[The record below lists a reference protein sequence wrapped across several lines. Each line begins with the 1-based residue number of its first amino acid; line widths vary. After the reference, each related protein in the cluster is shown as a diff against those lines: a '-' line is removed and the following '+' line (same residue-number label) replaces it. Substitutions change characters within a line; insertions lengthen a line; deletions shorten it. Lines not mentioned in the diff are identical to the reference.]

1 MSALSFLITRK
12 FKNRFLEIIKKP
24 SSLLFLLVVVCLIA
38 FTMFASD
45 GSHYGDYRDINE
57 LYSIAMLLYT
67 AVFILVAKNGF
78 SNGASMFS
86 MADVNLIFVSPFKNT
101 KVLFYGLLSQLGK
114 SLTLGFFILYQSAL
128 IRDTYA
134 VGYEALIYIFI
145 GYGLTVFLSQML
157 AMLIYSLTSSD
168 DKKCLTA
175 KIIFYSVAGAFV
187 AALFYKSYA
196 LGGINIENLV
206 AVSGTALMKAFPVS
220 GIMSLAVEGMITGNI
235 SYVLYGLLYC
245 IGFVAVFYIIVYF
258 TSRDFYEDVLQS
270 AEVSFSAITARKE
283 GKAQENAPRNVK
295 VGKTGLRKGFGAS
308 VFHEKHK
315 IENRRSRK
323 LLLSGTSIVFVVL
336 SIVYSFIMGEPL
348 GVFGLSVYMLT
359 IGVGTGRWAKELL
372 LPYIYLVPE
381 KSSKKLFHIL
391 REQLPELT
399 LESVLCFVPVYFI
412 LQLSIIE
419 TVAMILARITFGFVF
434 IGANL
439 VLQRFLGSNDKKFL
453 VVSAYF
459 LMAMVFSLPAIIVGG
474 LLWTFLPFNMEF
486 AYLAMA
492 AVNVPVSAL
501 VLYCCRNILEYADYN
516 NK

>member
-1 MSALSFLITRK
+1 M
-12 FKNRFLEIIKKP
+12 
-24 SSLLFLLVVVCLIA
+24 
-38 FTMFASD
+38 
-45 GSHYGDYRDINE
+45 
-57 LYSIAMLLYT
+57 
-67 AVFILVAKNGF
+67 
-78 SNGASMFS
+78 
-86 MADVNLIFVSPFKNT
+86 
-101 KVLFYGLLSQLGK
+101 
-114 SLTLGFFILYQSAL
+114 
-128 IRDTYA
+128 
-134 VGYEALIYIFI
+134 
-145 GYGLTVFLSQML
+145 
-157 AMLIYSLTSSD
+157 
-168 DKKCLTA
+168 
-175 KIIFYSVAGAFV
+175 
-187 AALFYKSYA
+187 
-196 LGGINIENLV
+196 
-206 AVSGTALMKAFPVS
+206 
-220 GIMSLAVEGMITGNI
+220 
-235 SYVLYGLLYC
+235 
-245 IGFVAVFYIIVYF
+245 
-258 TSRDFYEDVLQS
+258 LQS
-270 AEVSFSAITARKE
+270 AEVSCSAITARKE